1 MQLKGHKIEQQGR
14 ELMKTLT
21 LVFALIVSTQIF
33 AAEVADVDCPALNE
47 SSIEKGSN
55 EVEGQVDNGGATQE

>member
-1 MQLKGHKIEQQGR
+1 
-14 ELMKTLT
+14 MKTLT

-33 AAEVADVDCPALNE
+33 ASETQDVDCPALNE
-47 SSIEKGSN
+47 SSIEKGSS

>member
-1 MQLKGHKIEQQGR
+1 
-14 ELMKTLT
+14 MKTLT

-47 SSIEKGSN
+47 SSIEKGSS